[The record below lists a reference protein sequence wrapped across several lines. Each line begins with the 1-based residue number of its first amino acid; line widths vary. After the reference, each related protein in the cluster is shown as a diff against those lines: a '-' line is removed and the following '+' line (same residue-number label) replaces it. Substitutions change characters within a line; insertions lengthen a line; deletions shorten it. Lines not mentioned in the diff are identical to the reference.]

1 MRTYHER
8 ANDIQEK
15 LKAKKKRKTLTWVG
29 AISCVLAFLV
39 VFNLT
44 LFLPFETGGAPD
56 LSLYR
61 DSEYYAVMEKIS
73 PLVFT
78 PRHSTCNFNE
88 WAKHSVLLNNIMPEF
103 SPGGTDF
110 EANAP
115 QDAPTSPDG
124 TAPDTYI
131 EVTDNQTAG
140 MVEGDLFKRSQNYL
154 FYLTEET
161 PADKE
166 TELVLRAY
174 TIAGEQ
180 SKLCGEVKLAPER
193 GFSFQWYTDS
203 REMYL
208 SPDLKTVTVLVPCYH
223 TATSTLYSAN
233 LYTAIIT
240 VDTQN
245 VDTMSVKR
253 VQYLSGNYIS
263 SRLCDGQ
270 LLIVNNFAVRRN
282 PDFGDVQSFLPH
294 FGEADAFEPIP
305 AENIL
310 YPETVNLAKF
320 TVLAAVDTASG
331 QLTDCEA
338 LLYFSDDVYVSEHNV
353 YVNSYAYRAEYQA
366 GPFTSADVTSFTDVT
381 RISFEGGMFEVG
393 PSASICGTIK
403 DRYCM
408 DEYDG
413 YFRIFADVP
422 SITFLTQSPSA
433 PWAGAFATTLQSSVS
448 LFIFDA
454 ETMQAVSAVE
464 RFAPDMESV
473 QSARFDGDKAYVCT
487 AVLFTDPVY
496 VFDLSDPE
504 NISSKDTGTIP
515 GYSVA
520 LKKFFGGTLLGIG
533 YGEAGN
539 AGSSLKVELYEET
552 EDTITPL
559 TAFETPAYFSENYKS
574 YFIRADLGLVGIGI
588 RSLSGDNALRYLLLR
603 FDGYQFVN
611 IATFSIADYE
621 DARAFY
627 ADGWFYLVD
636 PSGLQV
642 KAFPGTEATD

>member
-1 MRTYHER
+1 MKTYRER
-8 ANDIQEK
+8 ADDIQAK
-15 LKAKKKRKTLTWVG
+15 IKAKRKHKIRAWVG
-29 AISCVLAFLV
+29 GIASACAIVLALNLV
-39 VFNLT
+39 
-44 LFLPFETGGAPD
+44 LFVPYTVGGPPD

-78 PRHSTCNFNE
+78 QKHSTCNFNE
-88 WAKHSVLLNNIMPEF
+88 WAKRSVLLNAIMPEF
-103 SPGGTDF
+103 SPGGTAGTDLDMS
-110 EANAP
+110 ASP
-115 QDAPTSPDG
+115 DAPAASD
-124 TAPDTYI
+124 DTYV

-154 FYLTEET
+154 FYLTEDMLTE
-161 PADKE
+161 KE
-166 TELVLRAY
+166 NELVLRAY

-180 SKLCGEVKLAPER
+180 SKLCGEVKIAPEK
-193 GFSFQWYTDS
+193 GFSFQWYTES

-208 SPDLKTVTVLVPCYH
+208 SPDLKTIIVLVPCYRA
-223 TATSTLYSAN
+223 ATSS

-245 VDTMSVKR
+245 VDTMSVTG

-270 LLIVNNFAVRRN
+270 LLIVNNFVVRRN
-282 PDFGDVQSFLPH
+282 PDFGEAQSFLPH
-294 FGEADAFEPIP
+294 FGEADAFEPIS

-310 YPETVNLAKF
+310 YPETVDRAKF

-353 YVNSYAYRAEYQA
+353 YVNSYSYRAEYQ
-366 GPFTSADVTSFTDVT
+366 PDPLTSAVVTSFTDVT
-381 RISFEGGMFEVG
+381 RIAFEGGMFEVG

-413 YFRIFADVP
+413 YFRVFADVP
-422 SITFLTQSPSA
+422 RVTLLTQSSSA
-433 PWAGAFATTLQSSVS
+433 PWASAIPTTLQSNAS

-454 ETMQAVSAVE
+454 ETMQQVSAVE
-464 RFAPDMESV
+464 RFAPDGENI

-487 AVLFTDPVY
+487 AMIVSLTDPVY
-496 VFDLSDPE
+496 MFDLSDPE

-520 LKKFFGGTLLGIG
+520 LRKFFGDTLLGIG
-533 YGEAGN
+533 YGDDN
-539 AGSSLKVELYEET
+539 TGSSLKIELYEET
-552 EDTITPL
+552 EDAIMPF
-559 TAFETPAYFSENYKS
+559 TAYETPAFFSENYKS
-574 YFIRADLGLVGIGI
+574 YFIHADLGLVGIGI
-588 RSLSGDNALRYLLLR
+588 RSQADNAICYLLLR

-611 IATFSIADYE
+611 IATFTISDYE

-627 ADGWFYLVD
+627 QDGWFYLVD
-636 PSGLQV
+636 LSGLQV
-642 KAFPGTEATD
+642 RFIG